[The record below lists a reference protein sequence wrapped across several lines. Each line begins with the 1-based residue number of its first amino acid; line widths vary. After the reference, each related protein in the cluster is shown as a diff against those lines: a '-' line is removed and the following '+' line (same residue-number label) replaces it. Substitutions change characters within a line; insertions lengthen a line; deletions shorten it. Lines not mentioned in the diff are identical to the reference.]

1 MLRFE
6 YIRPV
11 THKSMSWAV
20 DGGLCALLGKD
31 VAVRVE
37 FPRINEKEGTKEKM
51 NVPGKKS
58 TRRAMWN
65 VGIGV

>member
-20 DGGLCALLGKD
+20 DGGIC
-31 VAVRVE
+31 VRFWE
-37 FPRINEKEGTKEKM
+37 RMWPCGWNSPRINEKEGTKEKM
-51 NVPGKKS
+51 NVPGKKG
-58 TRRAMWN
+58 TRRAM
-65 VGIGV
+65 